1 MRFLQSKKLAAYF
14 VAELTW
20 KVLIG
25 IALWLDPAE
34 GAVPRWALITMIV
47 TTGFLEV
54 GYILGQAYVDR
65 FIRATRLGKIKDD
78 KEED

>member
-1 MRFLQSKKLAAYF
+1 MTYLQSKKLTAYF

-25 IALWLDPAE
+25 LTLWRNPDE
-34 GAVPRWALITMIV
+34 GTVPRWALITMIA
-47 TTGFLEV
+47 TAGFLEV
-54 GYILGQAYVDR
+54 GYILGQAYVDG
-65 FIRATRLGKIKDD
+65 FLRATHIGKDF

>member
-1 MRFLQSKKLAAYF
+1 MKYLQSKKLVAYF

-25 IALWLDPAE
+25 IALWLDPVE

-54 GYILGQAYVDR
+54 GYILGQAYVDG
-65 FIRATRLGKIKDD
+65 FIRATHIGKNKDD
-78 KEED
+78 KED

>member
-1 MRFLQSKKLAAYF
+1 MKYLQSKKLAAYF

-25 IALWLDPAE
+25 VAVYLDPTE

-47 TTGFLEV
+47 TAGFLEV
-54 GYILGQAYVDR
+54 GYILGQSYVDG
-65 FIRATRLGKIKDD
+65 FVRATRIGKNKDD
-78 KEED
+78 DRED

>member
-1 MRFLQSKKLAAYF
+1 MSYLQSKKLTAYF

-25 IALWLDPAE
+25 ITLWRSPDE

-47 TTGFLEV
+47 TSGFLEV
-54 GYILGQAYVDR
+54 GYILGQAYVDG
-65 FIRATRLGKIKDD
+65 FIRATHIGKNPDD
-78 KEED
+78 KED